1 MKRAVIVL
9 TSAIVGC
16 SSTTRPP
23 ATPHG
28 GEPSAV
34 APPRGAIVLEHDT
47 VLFHDGDRVP
57 LADVSLGRKLGA
69 QFGFE
74 RRELSIPAG
83 WHRVDRRNGSAGKDG
98 EGYEPIPIRK
108 ARPSKCNSCSFTGF
122 VVRQCPQAGLKPIII
137 ETTASTSVAM
147 LNRLVDVLR
156 ALNGCSFRLA
166 LVFGGKPTSFFLSW
180 SNPRV
185 LDGRPLVN
193 LTLEVQPSAFVISAA
208 GGTLEPIVGNPAAHV
223 VQDGLLSTLTEVAE
237 SLPGEKT
244 LFLDLERTTLLAG
257 ELLGLVARLE
267 PVLGRNTRPAVLF
280 WGKPQDSSIDEN
292 SGS

>member
-1 MKRAVIVL
+1 
-9 TSAIVGC
+9 
-16 SSTTRPP
+16 
-23 ATPHG
+23 
-28 GEPSAV
+28 
-34 APPRGAIVLEHDT
+34 
-47 VLFHDGDRVP
+47 
-57 LADVSLGRKLGA
+57 
-69 QFGFE
+69 
-74 RRELSIPAG
+74 
-83 WHRVDRRNGSAGKDG
+83 
-98 EGYEPIPIRK
+98 
-108 ARPSKCNSCSFTGF
+108 
-122 VVRQCPQAGLKPIII
+122 
-137 ETTASTSVAM
+137 M